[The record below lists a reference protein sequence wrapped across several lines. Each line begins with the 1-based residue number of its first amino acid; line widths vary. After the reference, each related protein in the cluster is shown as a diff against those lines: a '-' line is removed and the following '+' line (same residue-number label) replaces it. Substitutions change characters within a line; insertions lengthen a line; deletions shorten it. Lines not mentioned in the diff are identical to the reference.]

1 MITFDWLSSKYF
13 APLSWCTFPLLWRTL
28 NTSGKI
34 SPTSGK
40 KSFLILRRMRASRS
54 FWRMSHLAR
63 RSKFETRRQRDF
75 NAHYHF
81 SRGEL
86 PDFGR
91 VASLARLSLHRC
103 HCPFKITQALYGV
116 VLEFDDVVRV
126 RFYPKKKK
134 KKKKKA
140 LGKERKEEEK
150 QKKSWTFT
158 ACLTFHQVDMST
170 SNW

>member
-1 MITFDWLSSKYF
+1 
-13 APLSWCTFPLLWRTL
+13 
-28 NTSGKI
+28 
-34 SPTSGK
+34 
-40 KSFLILRRMRASRS
+40 
-54 FWRMSHLAR
+54 MSHSAR

-126 RFYPKKKK
+126 RFYPKKKR
-134 KKKKKA
+134 KKKKA

-150 QKKSWTFT
+150 QKKS
-158 ACLTFHQVDMST
+158 
-170 SNW
+170 